1 MPKITSKSKSVS
13 SPSQLKQATLSF
25 SASKRT
31 ASNNSSHKPSQKV
44 SQRQLSSQRRAAVV
58 DSDSDEIE
66 LDAVDSDE
74 IEVDDIELSSDEED
88 EVEVV
93 ESDEPAAKETPRPAV
108 VSKPQQPTIVKAT
121 RPRDKTNTISPNEL
135 PELNEKEKRWGP
147 YHATVRAKRG
157 YLQLIHAE
165 DQDKFHDMLRVFDL
179 SYEYGPCIGV
189 PRLERWERAAA
200 LGLNPPVE
208 IRDILTTRQGATQS
222 YSESVFYDQV

>member
-1 MPKITSKSKSVS
+1 MLQPIRDNINQPPSPHLTFTIMPKITSKSKSIS

-74 IEVDDIELSSDEED
+74 IELDDIELSSDEED

-108 VSKPQQPTIVKAT
+108 VSKPQQPTIVKVT
-121 RPRDKTNTISPNEL
+121 RPRDKTNIISPNEPL
-135 PELNEKEKRWGP
+135 ELNEKEKRWGP

-157 YLQLIHAE
+157 YLQLSRLPSPGV
-165 DQDKFHDMLRVFDL
+165 MPLL
-179 SYEYGPCIGV
+179 SC
-189 PRLERWERAAA
+189 
-200 LGLNPPVE
+200 
-208 IRDILTTRQGATQS
+208 LT
-222 YSESVFYDQV
+222 